1 MQIIDTET
9 VAAMALETFIGVSN
23 LLKSERLSVTTELTF
38 YKALIRSI
46 MTCACP
52 AWEFAGNSHL
62 LKLQRLQNKV
72 LRTTGNLPR
81 STLIRDLNV
90 AFNISYV
97 YDFFTQEICR
107 EYADVIQNHENVN
120 ILKMGQSETQHRKCK
135 ALKLCGGQSYDCS
148 SV

>member
-81 STLIRDLNV
+81 STLTSDLRV
-90 AFNISYV
+90 SFKIPYL
-97 YDFFTQEICR
+97 YDFVTKPSRQQAE
-107 EYADVIQNHENVN
+107 VIQNHENVN
-120 ILKMGQSETQHRKCK
+120 VRDIGQGEAQHRNYKR
-135 ALKLCGGQSYDCS
+135 LSLGDQTFDRSD
-148 SV
+148 V